1 MLIINSRLKI
11 PLDEIEFTYTRSSG
25 PGGQNVNKVNSKA
38 ILRWGAMQSPS
49 MPADIR
55 NRFLARFKSKLTN
68 EGELILSSQEYRDQ
82 GRNVAECLEKLR
94 AMLLAVAVAPKTR
107 RKTKPGRGAVERRL
121 REKSSPAVK
130 KPIAA
135 VGTRTE
141 ATGDKRRKQL
151 G

>member
-11 PLDEIEFTYTRSSG
+11 PLDELEFTYTRSSG

-38 ILRWGAMQSPS
+38 VLRWAAMQSPS

-55 NRFLARFKSKLTN
+55 NRFLARYKSKLTT

-107 RKTKPGRGAVERRL
+107 RKTKPGRGAIEHRL
-121 REKSSPAVK
+121 HAK
-130 KPIAA
+130 KL
-135 VGTRTE
+135 TSRKKTDR
-141 ATGDKRRKQL
+141 GDWK
-151 G
+151 GE